1 MSIIFLA
8 GAAALAIGAGTG
20 VIGKWGYLGAVICVL
35 LLVNVV
41 AVGAV
46 FKLIGLAFKL
56 LPVILIGVGILAVL
70 KVFGKS

>member
-1 MSIIFLA
+1 MTLIFVA

-20 VIGKWGYLGAVICVL
+20 IIGRWGYLGAIICAL
-35 LLVNVV
+35 LLLNVF

-46 FKLIGLAFKL
+46 FKLVGFAFKL

-70 KVFGKS
+70 KVFSK